1 MKYPSSNHIKE
12 SDDNLLHSANLD
24 DGSFANKVELLDGSS
39 NIFDDEFSLEVE
51 ETFEET

>member
-24 DGSFANKVELLDGSS
+24 EGSFLNKVELLDGSS